1 MTLISLLAV
10 AQSLATSGNW
20 VLTEKVDPVTDLRSA
35 SASVSSI
42 NGDDRLVVK
51 CDGVG
56 EPVVSV
62 QFITK
67 RYLGGSGDRPVTIR
81 FNQAPPLTF
90 DWEYTSKGAFNRD
103 EKLVRSVANLIAK
116 SDQVFVRAF
125 NYEEQPVDGSFV
137 VTDGESSLRTVFRA
151 CGYAFDQPVKP
162 RKK

>member
-67 RYLGGSGDRPVTIR
+67 GI
-81 FNQAPPLTF
+81 
-90 DWEYTSKGAFNRD
+90 
-103 EKLVRSVANLIAK
+103 
-116 SDQVFVRAF
+116 
-125 NYEEQPVDGSFV
+125 
-137 VTDGESSLRTVFRA
+137 
-151 CGYAFDQPVKP
+151 
-162 RKK
+162 